1 MATASS
7 KRLGGRS
14 ARVKTVV
21 FDAVEALLLERPGE
35 TPSIPE
41 IAERS
46 GVNKTSLYRRWGDIR
61 TLLAEVAI
69 DRLVRDEPIPTVA
82 SVHEN
87 LTTWTVG
94 IARTVGDQHSLSLLR
109 IMTMAPEAPSKE
121 SDIMKT
127 PLGRRLAELHA
138 MLELG
143 RQRGELV
150 PTVGD
155 VIEIVLSPLYMHAL
169 FLGPILQPE
178 GTARLVD
185 RLFLLTRLEGEAA
198 PPAAAGRDD
207 PAA

>member
-1 MATASS
+1 MAEPLS

-14 ARVKTVV
+14 ARVKLAV
-21 FDAVEALLLERPGE
+21 FDAVEALLHDRPGD

-61 TLLAEVAI
+61 TLLADVAV
-69 DRLVRDEPIPTVA
+69 DRLVRDEPIPATG
-82 SVHEN
+82 SVREN
-87 LTTWTVG
+87 LAAWSTS

-109 IMTMAPEAPSKE
+109 IMTLAPEAPGGE

-127 PLGRRLAELHA
+127 PLGPRLAELHS

-143 RQRGELV
+143 RSRGELV

-155 VIEIVLSPLYMHAL
+155 VIEVVLSPLYMHAL
-169 FLGPILQPE
+169 FLGPIEEPE
-178 GTARLVD
+178 TAARLVD
-185 RLFLLTRLEGEAA
+185 RLLLLTRLEAGEISGVASG
-198 PPAAAGRDD
+198 PA
-207 PAA
+207 

>member
-1 MATASS
+1 MDPPSS

-21 FDAVEALLLERPGE
+21 FDAVEALLRDRPGE

-61 TLLAEVAI
+61 TLLAEVAV
-69 DRLVRDEPIPTVA
+69 DRLVRDEPIPTIA
-82 SVHEN
+82 SVREN
-87 LTTWTVG
+87 LTAWTIS
-94 IARTVGDQHSLSLLR
+94 IARSVGDQHSLSLLR
-109 IMTMAPEAPSKE
+109 IMTLAPEAPSKE
-121 SDIMKT
+121 ADIMKT

-155 VIEIVLSPLYMHAL
+155 VIEVVLSPIYMHAL
-169 FLGPILQPE
+169 FLGPIQEPE
-178 GTARLVD
+178 GTVRLVD
-185 RLFLLTRLEGEAA
+185 RLFLVTRLE
-198 PPAAAGRDD
+198 AGATRS
-207 PAA
+207 